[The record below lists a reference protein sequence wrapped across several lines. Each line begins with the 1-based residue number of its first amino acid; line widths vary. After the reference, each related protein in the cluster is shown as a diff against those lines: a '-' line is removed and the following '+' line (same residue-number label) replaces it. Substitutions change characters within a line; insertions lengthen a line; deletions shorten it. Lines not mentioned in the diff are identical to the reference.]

1 MVRIFQ
7 AANSGEIIRLMNDLK
22 VDPYGRRIMLPKAVS
37 HLLYIESLP
46 AISANILKQEM
57 LSLGGDTAVSRDAL
71 TGKTRFS
78 GCLLMGTLAQYQRL
92 SQKLSRQPL
101 GLAQLSRQL
110 QSCLENYAQDKF
122 VLELGR
128 ARLNLGRRTHI
139 MGIVNITPD
148 SFSGDGMYG
157 SWVVGH
163 GSGINRIIQFAEKLA
178 QEGADIIDIG
188 GESSRPGAK
197 PVPLKEELR
206 RTIPVVKALAKR
218 IKTPISI
225 DTRKPEVAKAAL
237 DNGAAMVND
246 ISGLRR
252 QAMVKVVKQRR
263 AAVVIMHMRGDP
275 RSMQNAPAYS
285 SLIDEIA
292 GFLQSAV
299 RRAQD
304 AGISP
309 GKIVVDPGIGFGK
322 TLRHNLE
329 ILKRLGEFRALGR
342 PIMVGP
348 SRKSFLGEI
357 LKSGPRERVFGTVA
371 GCLVAAQNGAKIV
384 RVHDVK
390 AVAQALNIFDAVK
403 RNRIGRV

>member
-1 MVRIFQ
+1 M
-7 AANSGEIIRLMNDLK
+7 
-22 VDPYGRRIMLPKAVS
+22 
-37 HLLYIESLP
+37 
-46 AISANILKQEM
+46 
-57 LSLGGDTAVSRDAL
+57 
-71 TGKTRFS
+71 
-78 GCLLMGTLAQYQRL
+78 
-92 SQKLSRQPL
+92 
-101 GLAQLSRQL
+101 
-110 QSCLENYAQDKF
+110 
-122 VLELGR
+122 
-128 ARLNLGRRTHI
+128 
-139 MGIVNITPD
+139 
-148 SFSGDGMYG
+148 
-157 SWVVGH
+157 
-163 GSGINRIIQFAEKLA
+163 
-178 QEGADIIDIG
+178 
-188 GESSRPGAK
+188 
-197 PVPLKEELR
+197 
-206 RTIPVVKALAKR
+206 VKALAKR